1 MIFGDIGDNTLTA
14 NSAEGFPMTSWKAIA
29 SAMVLCV
36 LSAPAQPQTPD
47 RNSQDVYVH
56 VLALLFPLD
65 VESKPYYVKLILRFH
80 DDDSQLA
87 LVVYPGGESEIVRST
102 LDSMNGRD
110 LFKLVSTTL
119 TENPHVN
126 EAEIAATVKV
136 RTTRSHIEYKALE
149 PMLNNLKAIRIS
161 PFLATRV
168 GVDEVTWY
176 EFWFDSGQ
184 ESVHYKIF
192 GDSGDPTGHAPQD
205 KLAGWMTKFR
215 ATVKVQ

>member
-1 MIFGDIGDNTLTA
+1 MVYRA
-14 NSAEGFPMTSWKAIA
+14 AIA
-29 SAMVLCV
+29 SVALLCL
-36 LSAPAQPQTPD
+36 LSAPGRSQTPD

-56 VLALLFPLD
+56 VSALLFPFD
-65 VESKPYYVKLILRFH
+65 VESKPYYVKLIMRFH

-87 LVVYPGGESEIVRST
+87 IVVYPGGESEIVRST
-102 LDSMNGRD
+102 LDNMNGRD
-110 LFKLVSTTL
+110 LLQLVSTTL

-126 EAEIAATVKV
+126 EAEIAAKVKV
-136 RTTRSHIEYKALE
+136 RTTRSHVEYKTLE

-168 GVDEVTWY
+168 GVDEATWY

-192 GDSGDPTGHAPQD
+192 GDSGDSTGRAPQD
-205 KLAGWMTKFR
+205 KLARWMTKFR
-215 ATVKVQ
+215 ATVKIQ